1 MKKLLLCM
9 ALLLTGMLAVSCT
22 GGGGHADT
30 TLPDGT
36 DAPTEVPTET
46 PTEAPTEAPTEET
59 TEAPFDPLAFEPVEL
74 PVANVAREGY
84 ALGSSTKNDGGYSN
98 LHLNDGDHTKSATG
112 YRRYPAPALK

>member
-9 ALLLTGMLAVSCT
+9 ALLLTGMLAVSCA

-46 PTEAPTEAPTEET
+46 PTEAPTEAPA
-59 TEAPFDPLAFEPVEL
+59 EAPKGGCGSVMGLSLL
-74 PVANVAREGY
+74 PCLSCVLFFRKKRE
-84 ALGSSTKNDGGYSN
+84 N
-98 LHLNDGDHTKSATG
+98 
-112 YRRYPAPALK
+112 